1 VRWGRLGRVL
11 GGGKGGDLEDVKE
24 HNNTGKRKNPNRK
37 FKSSKKIDKDVED
50 DFKWWEPLGQSN
62 EGHVV
67 TRVSFSG
74 VW

>member
-1 VRWGRLGRVL
+1 MRWEQLDHALR
-11 GGGKGGDLEDVKE
+11 GKKEGNLENIKE
-24 HNNTGKRKNPNRK
+24 HNNTGERKNPNRK
-37 FKSSKKIDKDVED
+37 FKSSKKIDNDVED

-74 VW
+74 V